1 MQDND
6 TEMYSTHNE
15 GKSIVAERF
24 LKFHKYVSSISKNVY
39 TNKLDDII
47 NEYSNIYHG
56 TIKMRS
62 VAVTSSTCI
71 DFNVNSSD
79 KDPGYEIGDL
89 VRILQYKII
98 FAKGCPLNWCDE
110 VFVSKKVKNTVP
122 WTFAISDL
130 NDVEIVRTF
139 YEKGFQKT
147 NQTEFRVIQRK
158 GDKLYVKWKH

>member
-6 TEMYSTHNE
+6 TEMFSTHNE
-15 GKSIVAERF
+15 GKSIAAERF
-24 LKFHKYVSSISKNVY
+24 LKFHKCVSSISKNVY

-79 KDPGYEIGDL
+79 KDPGYETGDL
-89 VRILQYKII
+89 VRILEYKVI
-98 FAKGCPLNWCDE
+98 FTKGCPLNW
-110 VFVSKKVKNTVP
+110 
-122 WTFAISDL
+122 
-130 NDVEIVRTF
+130 
-139 YEKGFQKT
+139 
-147 NQTEFRVIQRK
+147 
-158 GDKLYVKWKH
+158 